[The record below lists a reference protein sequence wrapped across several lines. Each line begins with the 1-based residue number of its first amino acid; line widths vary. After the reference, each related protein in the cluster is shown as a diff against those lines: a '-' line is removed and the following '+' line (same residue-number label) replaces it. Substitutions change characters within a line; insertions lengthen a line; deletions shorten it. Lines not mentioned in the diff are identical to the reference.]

1 MSDDDIMK
9 GLECCKNDEDPTCR
23 DCPYDGVNCKDKLKS
38 DALTL
43 IVQLKAIG
51 NEEARKLRKV
61 VLSQQQTINALL
73 GFA

>member
-1 MSDDDIMK
+1 MSDEDVLK
-9 GLECCKNDEDPTCR
+9 ALKCCENDEDPYCR
-23 DCPYDGVNCKDKLKS
+23 DCPYDGVNCKGKLKS

-61 VLSQQQTINALL
+61 VLSQQQTINTLL
-73 GFA
+73 GFE

>member
-1 MSDDDIMK
+1 MSDDDVLK
-9 GLECCKNDEDPTCR
+9 ALRCCENDEDPSCR
-23 DCPYDGVNCKDKLKS
+23 DCPYDGVNCKGKLKS

-61 VLSQQQTINALL
+61 VLSQQKTINALL
-73 GFA
+73 GFE